1 MSLTWLG
8 MLMIVCWV
16 LTLIGG
22 LGVHVLEHFNGRKL
36 EAYCRMR
43 RQPQR
48 FGEILDEY
56 EEVSVAAQYLLLFG
70 LVLGSLAAG
79 AWFFTSG
86 EVVHRNGR
94 LWTEVSNLKFFGW
107 IVSWLVLLTLA
118 GLWLPRLAVRYS
130 SSFFLYHSWPFW
142 RGIAVLAGPFLGLG
156 DVFTWVGQ
164 RLTDEPED
172 ESFEEEMIEDE
183 IRTMITA
190 GQRDGLFSDGVP
202 EMIQGVMDL
211 DENDVQSI
219 MTPRSL
225 LDALSL
231 DMPWD
236 DVVRFV
242 ADCGRTRLPV
252 YRGNLDT
259 VVGILFVKDLL
270 CALADKDFEPSSA
283 SLEGILRKP
292 WFIPDSKPVDELL
305 RIFLH
310 NRNHMAIVVDEY
322 HQVVGV
328 VTIEDALEEIVG
340 EIADELDIDEDSE
353 LLYDEVNHSVE
364 AEGKVQVE
372 SVSKLL
378 GVELPESDDYDTIG
392 GLVVHRL
399 SEIPKVGT
407 TVEFDGVRITVLR
420 ATRRMIQRVQIELI
434 GGNHEKPR
442 GNSIPDPSSSAA
454 DN

>member
-1 MSLTWLG
+1 MSVTWLG
-8 MLMIVCWV
+8 MLMIVCWG

-43 RQPQR
+43 RKPQR

-56 EEVSVAAQYLLLFG
+56 EQVAVASQYLLLFG

-79 AWFFTSG
+79 AWLFT
-86 EVVHRNGR
+86 NGDVEHHNGW
-94 LWTEVSNLKFFGW
+94 LWTDAGSLKILGW
-107 IVSWLVLLTLA
+107 VVSWLVLLILA

-130 SSFFLYHSWPFW
+130 PSFFLYHSWPFW
-142 RGIAVLAGPFLGLG
+142 KSLAILARPFLGLG
-156 DVFTWVGQ
+156 EVFSWVGQ
-164 RLTDEPED
+164 RLADEPED
-172 ESFEEEMIEDE
+172 DDFEEEMIEDE

-190 GQRDGLFSDGVP
+190 GQREGLFSEGIP
-202 EMIQGVMDL
+202 EMIQGIMDL
-211 DENDVQSI
+211 DENDVESI

-225 LDALSL
+225 LDAVSL

-236 DVVRFV
+236 EVVAFV

-252 YRGNLDT
+252 YRGTLDK

-270 CALADKDFEPSSA
+270 CTLADKSFVPNA
-283 SLEGILRKP
+283 NSLESLLRKP
-292 WFIPDSKPVDELL
+292 WFIPESKSVDELL
-305 RIFLH
+305 RVFLH

-322 HQVVGV
+322 QQVVGV

-340 EIADELDIDEDSE
+340 EIADELDIDEDNE
-353 LLYDEVNHSVE
+353 LVYDEVNHRIE
-364 AEGKVQVE
+364 AEGKVHLE

-392 GLVVHRL
+392 GFIVHRL
-399 SEIPKVGT
+399 SEIPKAGT
-407 TVEFDGVRITVLR
+407 VVDYDRVRFTVLR
-420 ATRRMIQRVQIELI
+420 ATRRVIQQVLIELVDNNQEVPS
-434 GGNHEKPR
+434 GS
-442 GNSIPDPSSSAA
+442 SIPDASNSSP

>member
-1 MSLTWLG
+1 MSVTWLG
-8 MLMIVCWV
+8 MLMVVCWG

-22 LGVHVLEHFNGRKL
+22 IGVHVLEHFNGRKL
-36 EAYCRMR
+36 EAYCRLR
-43 RQPQR
+43 RNPER

-56 EEVSVAAQYLLLFG
+56 DEVAIAAQYLLLFG

-86 EVVHRNGR
+86 DVVQVDGR
-94 LWTEVSNLKFFGW
+94 LWTNVSNFTILGW

-118 GLWLPRLAVRYS
+118 GLWLPRIAVRYS

-142 RGIAVLAGPFLGLG
+142 KGLAILTGPFLGLG
-156 DVFTWVGQ
+156 DIFTWVGQ

-172 ESFEEEMIEDE
+172 EDFEDEMIEDE

-190 GQRDGLFSDGVP
+190 GQRDGVFSEGVP

-219 MTPRSL
+219 MTPRSMV
-225 LDALSL
+225 DAVSL
-231 DMPWD
+231 DLPWEE
-236 DVVRFV
+236 VVRFV
-242 ADCGRTRLPV
+242 ADCGRTRLPI
-252 YRGNLDT
+252 YRGNLDN
-259 VVGILFVKDLL
+259 VVGVLFVKDLL
-270 CALADKDFEPSSA
+270 CALADKNFEPGAA
-283 SLEGILRKP
+283 SLEGIVRKP
-292 WFIPDSKPVDELL
+292 WFIPESKPVDELL

-322 HQVVGV
+322 RQVVGV

-353 LLYDEVNHSVE
+353 LVYDETSHSVQ
-364 AEGKVQVE
+364 AEGKVPIE
-372 SVSKLL
+372 SISKLL
-378 GVELPESDDYDTIG
+378 GVDLPDSDEYDTIG

-399 SEIPKVGT
+399 SEIPKPGT
-407 TVEFDGVRITVLR
+407 TVEFDQVRITVLQ
-420 ATRRMIQRVQIELI
+420 ATKRMVQRVQIELI
-434 GGNHEKPR
+434 DSDYSPTP
-442 GNSIPDPSSSAA
+442 STDPLTA
-454 DN
+454 